1 MRVGPPA
8 TVDGSAR
15 DLTWEVRAAAPTAG
29 GHADE
34 RAGARVTAG
43 LTVDELAVGQRAR
56 WSKTLTEADVLAFAG
71 TSGDMNPL
79 HIDAVYA
86 AGTKFGQRV
95 VHGMLVASLISSL
108 QARDLPGPG
117 NLYVRQELRFV
128 APVFIGDTVT
138 AEVEVVSLDQE
149 RNRVRMST
157 KCFKQDGSLVI
168 TGESELAPR
177 PRPRGG
183 VEPTKDGAGGSIR

>member
-1 MRVGPPA
+1 M
-8 TVDGSAR
+8 
-15 DLTWEVRAAAPTAG
+15 
-29 GHADE
+29 
-34 RAGARVTAG
+34 TAG
-43 LTVDELAVGQRAR
+43 LCVDELVVGQRAS

-71 TSGDMNPL
+71 VSGDMNPL

-86 AGTKFGQRV
+86 AQTRFGQRV
-95 VHGMLVASLISSL
+95 VHGMLVASLISSI
-108 QARDLPGPG
+108 QARELPGPG

-138 AEVEVVSLDQE
+138 AEVEVVALEPD
-149 RNRVRMST
+149 RNRVTMST

-177 PRPRGG
+177 PRPK
-183 VEPTKDGAGGSIR
+183 VAMPAADGQEGTGR